1 MEILE
6 RIKKLC
12 AEKGINLTK
21 LEKEIGISQGAAYKW
36 KNSSP
41 SLEVLDKLSNYF
53 NVSVDY
59 IMTGMEKEKPEI
71 PNFEPEHV
79 EMIKLYSSLNKE
91 QQSAIMNL
99 LRSIAPTN

>member
-21 LEKEIGISQGAAYKW
+21 LEKEIGLSQGAAYKW

-53 NVSVDY
+53 DVTVDY
-59 IMTGMEKEKPEI
+59 IMTGVEKTKPEI
-71 PNFEPEHV
+71 PMHTDEHFELLE
-79 EMIKLYSSLNKE
+79 LYSALKDE
-91 QQSAIMNL
+91 QKIAIMNL
-99 LRSIAPTN
+99 LRSFNA